1 MLIFFLIINT
11 VVYLASLS
19 SFLCNT
25 CILNPKDGKSKDSLT
40 MKEYEAE
47 WMVYKKVMEDVIKR
61 SGLNKNLFYDL
72 RGNHDNFGVPKLG
85 GLFDFYSRYSINIQL
100 GRSGQVNSVTVE
112 VSHFIRFLKWFFFWG
127 VGGGIPDIL
136 VLNSESTTHNYVS

>member
-1 MLIFFLIINT
+1 
-11 VVYLASLS
+11 
-19 SFLCNT
+19 
-25 CILNPKDGKSKDSLT
+25 

-72 RGNHDNFGVPKLG
+72 RGNHDNFGVPKLD
-85 GLFDFYSRYSINIQL
+85 GLFDFYSRYSINTQL

-112 VSHFIRFLKWFFFWG
+112 VSHFLRF
-127 VGGGIPDIL
+127 
-136 VLNSESTTHNYVS
+136 LNSENTTHNSSVAQFWNYIKFENMTSWTALKS

>member
-1 MLIFFLIINT
+1 
-11 VVYLASLS
+11 
-19 SFLCNT
+19 
-25 CILNPKDGKSKDSLT
+25 
-40 MKEYEAE
+40 MKLDEAE

-100 GRSGQVNSVTVE
+100 GRSGQVNSVTIE
-112 VSHFIRFLKWFFFWG
+112 VSYVPRLHLITDFE
-127 VGGGIPDIL
+127 GGIGLL
-136 VLNSESTTHNYVS
+136 VLWAPV